1 MSGDTNMSADAG
13 DDRDQAARN
22 LQAGPIGAPQLRP
35 ATAHEQRQQ
44 RQREGKTRPDDLQH
58 IHVLHHHLRQGV
70 DDRVERDGRD
80 DQQDGKHRGRG
91 GVGCAYVGDCGPQT
105 RMPTRN

>member
-1 MSGDTNMSADAG
+1 MCVKL
-13 DDRDQAARN
+13 RHKRN
-22 LQAGPIGAPQLRP
+22 IVNGL
-35 ATAHEQRQQ
+35 
-44 RQREGKTRPDDLQH
+44 REGLSGGHAFLSFGAFADFLEFSFDVGEGL
-58 IHVLHHHLRQGV
+58 LEALALRQGV